1 MYTEYI
7 VNIRKFAF
15 TEEETKRQNLEANI
29 ARLENRLDKEF
40 GPTPGLC
47 AQIKLV
53 KIFILNGNTQD

>member
-15 TEEETKRQNLEANI
+15 TEEEIVKQKLEANI
-29 ARLENRLDKEF
+29 ARLENDLDQEF

-47 AQIKLV
+47 ARIKLL